1 MSKSTLPCM
10 QNQRALERGTDMR
23 RLTMPLL
30 LTASTGEPVQCLT
43 VLTGLGM
50 HAWHATETFREKL

>member
-1 MSKSTLPCM
+1 
-10 QNQRALERGTDMR
+10 MR

-30 LTASTGEPVQCLT
+30 LTASTGEPMQRLT

-50 HAWHATETFREKL
+50 HAWHATETLREKL